1 MGIST
6 TPTTIARLAQT
17 TYDHFLAAQ
26 AASDDSDSLLYQKE
40 MRAVQLGL
48 EELMK
53 VIKELPEQPNIPSIN
68 LK

>member
-6 TPTTIARLAQT
+6 TPSAIAKLVQT
-17 TYDHFLAAQ
+17 TYDHFLAAR
-26 AASDDSDSLLYQKE
+26 AALKISDRSAYERE
-40 MRAVQLGL
+40 MGAVQLGL

-53 VIKELPEQPNIPSIN
+53 VVKELPEQFNVPRIS